1 MKMLFSINKPKIQ
14 NQENKNT
21 IIQKSVDQQN
31 IYQATVY
38 TLRYGMFARMLNT
51 NCSSCDK

>member
-14 NQENKNT
+14 NQENKNA

-38 TLRYGMFARMLNT
+38 TLRYGMFARMQNT